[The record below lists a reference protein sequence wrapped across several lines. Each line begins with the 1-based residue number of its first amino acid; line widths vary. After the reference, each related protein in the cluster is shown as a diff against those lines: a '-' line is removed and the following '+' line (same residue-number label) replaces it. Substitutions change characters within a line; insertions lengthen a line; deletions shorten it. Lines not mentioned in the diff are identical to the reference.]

1 MRISDE
7 HLNHYA
13 DEFVSCGVGGTFE
26 QFIALP
32 AQMRERKLD
41 AAKAATSMERNLPP
55 SQIRG
60 GTLVEP
66 LHHSLRGSDRP
77 VIHRLRRALK

>member
-13 DEFVSCGVGGTFE
+13 DEFVSCGIGGTFE
-26 QFIALP
+26 QFLALSL
-32 AQMRERKLD
+32 AMRNRKID
-41 AAKAATSMERNLPP
+41 AARAAASMERDLPP

-77 VIHRLRRALK
+77 VIHRLRRAMK